1 MFRSVRVRHFLIR
14 REVKVMSDNFVI
26 TIARGFGSGGKEIA
40 SAVAKD
46 MGIHC
51 YENRILTLAS
61 EKSGLDRSRFLHAD
75 EKLSGSKLIN
85 TLRDLPRTMNP
96 KAEDRGFKSN
106 NQLFYYQAEII
117 KELAATE
124 SCVIVGKCADF
135 ILKDMPHVYSFYI
148 EAPRAYCLPRIM
160 KKMNISE
167 TEAHRLIS
175 KTDKYRADYYKYY
188 TGGNYWTNPVNYDLT
203 LNSARVGEQNCIELI
218 KEYVKHREA
227 EYKKL

>member
-1 MFRSVRVRHFLIR
+1 
-14 REVKVMSDNFVI
+14 
-26 TIARGFGSGGKEIA
+26 
-40 SAVAKD
+40 
-46 MGIHC
+46 
-51 YENRILTLAS
+51 
-61 EKSGLDRSRFLHAD
+61 
-75 EKLSGSKLIN
+75 
-85 TLRDLPRTMNP
+85 MNP

>member
-1 MFRSVRVRHFLIR
+1 
-14 REVKVMSDNFVI
+14 MSDNFVI

-75 EKLSGSKLIN
+75 EKLSGSRLIN

-117 KELAATE
+117 RELAATE

-135 ILKDMPHVYSFYI
+135 ILKDLPHVYSFYI

-175 KTDKYRADYYKYY
+175 RTDKYRADYYKYY

-203 LNSARVGEQNCIELI
+203 LNSSRVGEQNCIELI
-218 KEYVKHREA
+218 EEYVKHREA
-227 EYKKL
+227 EYRSL